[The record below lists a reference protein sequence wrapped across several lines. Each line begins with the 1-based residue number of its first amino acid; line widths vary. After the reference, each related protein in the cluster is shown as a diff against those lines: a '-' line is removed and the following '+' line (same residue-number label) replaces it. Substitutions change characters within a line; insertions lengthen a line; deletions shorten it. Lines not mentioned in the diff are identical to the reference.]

1 MGRSFQLRD
10 GIAAAQIPIFTVF
23 FLFGVFFGIRNKD
36 GWISVALFSS
46 IRITGASCLLA
57 AFTTGSSSVWAAA
70 FVLESLGLVLLTFVL
85 LGLLK
90 KTNTHLQVLTDWHFR
105 IPELICW
112 AGVGVS
118 VADYIGA
125 RHREDPMA
133 PSSLSRVSVGL
144 FAALFAWTALLFLR
158 LVREWK
164 LLSTTQRRCMIGVGA
179 ALPFMTV
186 RTIHSLIYTI
196 TTNEIFSPVSGS
208 GVIYLFMTMLP
219 EVGVLTSVVWTMMGL
234 PSETRNT
241 RAGVPRPSEDEMDLD
256 NLIDSNAA
264 RRVP

>member
-1 MGRSFQLRD
+1 MERSFQLRD
-10 GIAAAQIPIFTVF
+10 GIAAAQVPIFAVF
-23 FLFGVFFGIRNKD
+23 FLFGIFFGIRKKD

-46 IRITGASCLLA
+46 IRIAGASCLLA
-57 AFTTGSSSVWAAA
+57 AFTTGSSSIWAAA
-70 FVLESLGLVLLTFVL
+70 SVLESLGLVLLMFVL

-90 KTNTHLQVLTDWHFR
+90 RTNAHLQVLTDWHFR

-125 RHREDPMA
+125 RYREDLMA

-158 LVREWK
+158 LVRKWN

-179 ALPFMTV
+179 ALPFMTA

-196 TTNEIFSPVSGS
+196 TAKETFSSVSGS

-219 EVGVLTSVVWTMMGL
+219 EVGVLASVVWAMMGL
-234 PSETRNT
+234 PSERRETRES
-241 RAGVPRPSEDEMDLD
+241 VPRSSEDEVDLH
-256 NLIDSNAA
+256 NLIDSNAT
-264 RRVP
+264 RRAP